1 MLSDTCKLEHVLTFS
16 FFLRIGSLDWL
27 FSNVTADSTYQFVN
41 SETEIDEETE
51 TNVFEMR
58 VTNWGYG

>member
-1 MLSDTCKLEHVLTFS
+1 MLSDTCRLEHVLT